1 MGKKLARFRNNT
13 YLCTQN
19 NGRVPFIGI
28 GVSPI
33 GRVVRFVATLFLWL
47 VRINLEAHQLAIL
60 LKDVV
65 FQNVVG
71 QVDAL
76 RIQYMASQRIGYHL
90 AQGCRKV

>member
-1 MGKKLARFRNNT
+1 MEVDEIMPIFAPRTMDASSL
-13 YLCTQN
+13 
-19 NGRVPFIGI
+19 IGI